1 MRGCSS
7 RRARKVEGFAVS
19 LLIMVLLWLA
29 DIPYRRERAFVCTAT
44 GAKRQRLTLPLP
56 QWLSDRF
63 EIAGVNV
70 NTVEWN
76 GSFQIVVRALLN
88 VSRGEEWRG
97 SLTPWDSE
105 AYVMHEYYGFPSD
118 AYSIGVDGFLK
129 LDRPVPLLHVWDDKG
144 FLRTPQ
150 LHRPMFKPHG
160 FTHGEAATMTGTIS
174 HASADVQAQA
184 SVAEAVRRWGL
195 QAADLD
201 GALVLGIPNP
211 IVELLLLHRQWHT
224 LLLRATWKLRPFADY
239 PADAWVDQIGREG
252 GADAAR
258 VAHVEV
264 TYSKVDALM
273 RNLRRWAKIITAAA
287 EDEEEAAAEE
297 NAFEMA
303 MPSPWFLSQC
313 SVRVAYR
320 TGSFGQTRI
329 QNSDQNP
336 LHFDLDSSSLILH
349 RSRSQAA
356 GCSPIIPVVPR
367 ARRSAILPC
376 SL

>member
-1 MRGCSS
+1 
-7 RRARKVEGFAVS
+7 
-19 LLIMVLLWLA
+19 MVLLWLA
-29 DIPYRRERAFVCTAT
+29 DIPYRRERAAFRKAS
-44 GAKRQRLTLPLP
+44 GGKRRRLTLPHP

-63 EIAGVNV
+63 ETAGINADAVDWSGRHADGADN
-70 NTVEWN
+70 
-76 GSFQIVVRALLN
+76 QIMVRALLN
-88 VSRGEEWRG
+88 VSRGMEWRG

-129 LDRPVPLLHVWDDKG
+129 LARPVPLRHVWDEKG
-144 FLRTPQ
+144 FLRQPK
-150 LHRPMFKPHG
+150 LFRPMFKPHG

-174 HASADVQAQA
+174 HGSADVQAQA
-184 SVAEAVRRWGL
+184 SVAEAVLRWGL

-201 GALVLGIPNP
+201 GALVLGVPSP
-211 IVELLLLHRQWHT
+211 IVELLLHRHWRT

-239 PADAWVDQIGREG
+239 PADSWEDRIGGDG

-273 RNLRRWAKIITAAA
+273 HNLRRWAKIITAAA

-297 NAFEMA
+297 NALEMA
-303 MPSPWFLSQC
+303 MSSPWFVSQC
-313 SVRVAYR
+313 SVRIAYR
-320 TGSFGQTRI
+320 TGSFDQTRT

-336 LHFDLDSSSLILH
+336 LRLD
-349 RSRSQAA
+349 
-356 GCSPIIPVVPR
+356 
-367 ARRSAILPC
+367 
-376 SL
+376 